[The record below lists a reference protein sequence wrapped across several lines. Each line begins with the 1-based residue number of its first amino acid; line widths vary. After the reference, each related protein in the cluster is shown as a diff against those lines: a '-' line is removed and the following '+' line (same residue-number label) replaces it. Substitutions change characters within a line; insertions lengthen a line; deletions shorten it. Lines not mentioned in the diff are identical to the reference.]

1 MFKHISVCLWNWIAS
16 YNNFTFNCNTIL
28 DIWQLEASIPYKDS
42 KLCELIRGVF
52 LWIVWNERNRIIFK
66 GGQVRTIRQLGG
78 SIIAL
83 SRYWCLL
90 KGNEFLNA
98 LHNILPSN
106 INSLPVQIREITLGL
121 TLSEE
126 ED

>member
-1 MFKHISVCLWNWIAS
+1 
-16 YNNFTFNCNTIL
+16 
-28 DIWQLEASIPYKDS
+28 
-42 KLCELIRGVF
+42 LIRGVF
-52 LWIVWNERNRIIFK
+52 LWILWNERNRIIFK
-66 GGQVRTIRQLGG
+66 GGQVRTIRQLGC

-90 KGNEFLNA
+90 KGNKFLNV

-121 TLSEE
+121 KLSEE